1 MNKVTIY
8 RYDENKPMRTL
19 NLNGEPWF
27 VLRDVCEVL
36 GLGNSRMVADRLDED
51 EKGVSQIDT
60 LGGVQN
66 ATIISESGL
75 YNVILRSDKPEA
87 KPFRKWVTAVV
98 LPSIRKNGGYI
109 AGQEE
114 LSPQEL
120 MAKALLVAQKTL
132 TDRDARIKELTAQNQ
147 IMQPKAEYFDELVAR
162 NLLTN
167 FRETA
172 KELGIKEKDFI
183 GWLLDHKY
191 VYRDQKNKL
200 MPYAAKK
207 QRPVRGKRGKGPAQ
221 RLGRNPDAHHP
232 EGPGNLPPA
241 VQGTACFTAVHRIV
255 NRHQGDCKP
264 KKNRFSTAITEMV
277 GKRKARNWLF
287 LEYIHL
293 FLDKYSK
300 MAENRPK
307 SAGTSAGQSGGAS
320 DYNRTLPNQTVTCC
334 QIFTSFKFANGAG
347 AGPSIRQGLFATAA
361 NKAIQRLSTL

>member
-8 RYDENKPMRTL
+8 RYDENKPVRTL

-120 MAKALLVAQKTL
+120 MAKALLVAQKTIA
-132 TDRDARIKELTAQNQ
+132 DREARISNLEAQKQ
-147 IMQPKAEYFDELVAR
+147 AMQPKVDYFDALVDR

-172 KELGIKEKDFI
+172 KELGIPPKVFVD
-183 GWLLDHKY
+183 WLVAHKY
-191 VYRDQKNKL
+191 IYRDQKGKL
-200 MPYAAKK
+200 MPYAAKNDGLFEVK
-207 QRPVRGKRGKGPAQ
+207 EGRGRY
-221 RLGRNPDAHHP
+221 ND
-232 EGPGNLPPA
+232 
-241 VQGTACFTAVHRIV
+241 
-255 NRHQGDCKP
+255 
-264 KKNRFSTAITEMV
+264 
-277 GKRKARNWLF
+277 W
-287 LEYIHL
+287 
-293 FLDKYSK
+293 
-300 MAENRPK
+300 
-307 SAGTSAGQSGGAS
+307 AGTQ
-320 DYNRTLPNQTVTCC
+320 TLITPKGRATFRLLCC
-334 QIFTSFKFANGAG
+334 NPA
-347 AGPSIRQGLFATAA
+347 
-361 NKAIQRLSTL
+361 